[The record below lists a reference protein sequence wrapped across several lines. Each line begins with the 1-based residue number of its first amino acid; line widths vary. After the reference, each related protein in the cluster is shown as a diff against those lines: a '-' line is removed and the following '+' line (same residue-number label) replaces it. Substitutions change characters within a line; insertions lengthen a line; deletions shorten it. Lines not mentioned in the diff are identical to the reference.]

1 MESSFIGYSRGD
13 YSTKTFQA
21 VNPATG
27 EKLPDHYAFASE
39 EEVNLAC
46 SLAAQASLQL
56 AELSGKAKA
65 EFLYTLADGLE
76 GAVDDIV
83 NIMTLETG
91 LPEPRVRAETGR
103 TCGQLKMFA
112 KLLEDGNWVDA
123 RIDRAQPDRQP
134 LPKPDLR
141 SMLRPVGPVA
151 VFCASN
157 FPLAF
162 SVAGGDSASAWA
174 AGCPVIVKAHHAH
187 PGTALLVA
195 EKVIDAMRKC
205 EWPEGSFSLLF
216 GEGRTVGQK
225 LVSNSAIKAVGFTGS
240 RSGGRALFDLAASR
254 PDPIPVFA
262 EMSSVN
268 PLFVLSEMD
277 ADKTNKFAEGLT
289 GSATLG
295 VGQFCTNPGIVF
307 HPGGE
312 WGEGFITTYAENM
325 QKVAACPM
333 LHQGIKD
340 AYEAGLNGVASCD
353 GVEVVLRTSTEG
365 YESDAYAGP
374 ALLRTTA
381 QNFLLD
387 ASMMEEVFGPSTL
400 LVGYDSTEEL
410 EEISNMLEGQLTVS
424 IFGEPTVLN
433 EHSSLLASLETK
445 AGRLL
450 FNQFPTGV
458 EVCPSVVH
466 GGPYPATTDSRS
478 TSVGTGA
485 ILRFARPV
493 CYQGFPEEWLPE
505 ELKDSNPLGIQ
516 RSEA

>member
-39 EEVNLAC
+39 DEVNLAC
-46 SLAAQASLQL
+46 SLAEQASLQL
-56 AELSGKAKA
+56 AELGGKAKA
-65 EFLYTLADGLE
+65 EFLNTLADGLE
-76 GAVDDIV
+76 EAVDSLV
-83 NIMTLETG
+83 EIMTLETG

-103 TCGQLKMFA
+103 TCGQLRMFA
-112 KLLEDGNWVDA
+112 NLLKDGDWVDA
-123 RIDRAQPDRQP
+123 RIDHAQPERQP

-141 SMLRPVGPVA
+141 SMLRPIGPVV

-195 EKVIDAMRKC
+195 EKVVDAMRKC
-205 EWPEGSFSLLF
+205 DWPEGAFSLLF
-216 GEGRTVGQK
+216 GEGRTVGQR
-225 LVSNSAIKAVGFTGS
+225 LVSNPAIKAVGFTGS
-240 RSGGRALFDLAASR
+240 RSGGRALFDLAAKR
-254 PDPIPVFA
+254 PEPIPVFA

-277 ADKTNKFAEGLT
+277 ANQTNQFAEGLT

-312 WGEGFITTYAENM
+312 WGAGFIKTYAENM
-325 QKVAACPM
+325 QNVAACPM

-340 AYEAGLNGVASCD
+340 AFEAGLNGVASCD
-353 GVEVVLRTSTEG
+353 GVEVVLRRSSKG
-365 YESDAYAGP
+365 YGTDTYAGP
-374 ALLRTTA
+374 ALLKTTA

-400 LVGYDSTEEL
+400 LVGYDSTDEL
-410 EEISNMLEGQLTVS
+410 FKISSMLEGQLTVS
-424 IFGEPTVLN
+424 IFGEPSVLN
-433 EHSSLLASLETK
+433 VHSTLIASLEMK

-458 EVCPSVVH
+458 EVCSSVVH
-466 GGPYPATTDSRS
+466 GGPYPATTDARS

-485 ILRFARPV
+485 ILRFSRPV
-493 CYQGFPEEWLPE
+493 CYQGFPDKWLPE

-516 RSEA
+516 RSEV